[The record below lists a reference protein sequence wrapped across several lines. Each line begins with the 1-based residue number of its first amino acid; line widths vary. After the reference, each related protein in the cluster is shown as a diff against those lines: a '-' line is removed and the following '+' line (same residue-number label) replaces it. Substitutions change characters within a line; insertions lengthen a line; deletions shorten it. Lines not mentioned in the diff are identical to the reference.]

1 LIVRTFVTLLY
12 TVVVVVALLVQFVY
26 PVLALYVLY
35 GLLAWFVA
43 SLVIYRLPI
52 MSRPL
57 RRAGPTGTPYAVT
70 PAPSAPTA
78 TGAPLASGDGAPLSF
93 CTYCAHPIEPGT
105 PVCPECGRRIAVF

>member
-52 MSRPL
+52 MTRPI
-57 RRAGPTGTPYAVT
+57 RRPVVASAPYAPTKV
-70 PAPSAPTA
+70 PGPSPSA
-78 TGAPLASGDGAPLSF
+78 GVPLASGSSAQLTF

-105 PVCPECGRRIAVF
+105 PVCPECGRRIPVF